1 MNIPENNLEDPMTR
15 TCNLLPNNLLSS
27 KQLMLCM
34 SFFLWFI
41 PIALFV
47 HYQVQPFLEKVN
59 VIVPSE
65 MLKAIT
71 GYSRFDVLHATVPSF
86 IFCLFIYFVTLN
98 VKSKFTGLNTALRL
112 SRTNPEKTIASMNL
126 ITRVNKYFLYS
137 HVLIFLGFLL
147 VIQQFFW
154 VLSKA

>member
-1 MNIPENNLEDPMTR
+1 MTR
-15 TCNLLPNNLLSS
+15 TCNSPPNNLLSS

-41 PIALFV
+41 PTILFV
-47 HYQVQPFLEKVN
+47 KYQVKPFLETVRF
-59 VIVPSE
+59 IVPSD
-65 MLKAIT
+65 MLKMMT
-71 GYSRFDVLHATVPSF
+71 GYSRFDVLHATVPSI
-86 IFCLFIYFVTLN
+86 IFCFFIYFVTLN

-112 SRTNPEKTIASMNL
+112 SRTNPEKTTASMNL

>member
-15 TCNLLPNNLLSS
+15 TCNLTANNLLSS
-27 KQLMLCM
+27 KQFMLCL

-59 VIVPSE
+59 VIVPTE
-65 MLKAIT
+65 MLKAMT
-71 GYSRFDVLHATVPSF
+71 GYSRFDVLHATIPSF
-86 IFCLFIYFVTLN
+86 IFCLFIFFVTLN
-98 VKSKFTGLNTALRL
+98 VKKKFINLNSALGL
-112 SRTNPEKTIASMNL
+112 SRTNPDKTTASMNL

-137 HVLIFLGFLL
+137 HVLIFFGFLL